1 MQIYALKFN
10 NFLRFGEVDNTIVFD
25 LTPQQKADLLN
36 GTITMDSIY
45 ESVAKDP
52 FGHINAVKSRGIEK
66 QIGIMGIINGDSDSS
81 NGAGKSSLL
90 EGICYAHY
98 EKIVRKTAN
107 NDKIEKA
114 GLSVVTKLDGK
125 YPANL
130 KDSYVEEYFEEN
142 GSIYR
147 LKRGRTFSKNQSS
160 SQPLLEFECIN
171 ESSVDSRSGHRTGD
185 TKDSI
190 SDVITMDY
198 DVFVNS
204 QMFGQS
210 DAGKYLTGTDKTK
223 KEMLISL
230 LRLEKVVDGCL
241 ELIRKKK
248 NAQEK
253 VVNEISSRIK
263 FIEDMFAQ
271 GVTKYCDPKD
281 NSSSEEYPQR
291 ILDVLKLTVQEGKDK
306 LDKCDTKKL
315 ELQASIDLLLK
326 DDRITKASKIKEE
339 GLRKKDEKV
348 TKEKEKKQRID
359 EWETLQKASIK
370 DICDINNDIANKTKR
385 MASVKESITSLK
397 AKVEAFDGEKCKKQL
412 EIINKAKDKQP
423 SVKDMS
429 IKLNLEREELV
440 KDIATLTS
448 NKKDLN
454 LENNELKTQIAN
466 VKDGDNFICEKC
478 KSKVTKEHIL
488 SEIEINAKK
497 MVVIDSQ
504 VEEITKRKVS
514 IEKDISE
521 INEKTEKINKYIL
534 AEPKI
539 LGEIET
545 NKALHNNI
553 VTVNQNFVDL
563 EAEMA
568 DLNKRLKIS
577 NDKVKEYGLK
587 ITNISSEFDIDIK
600 SIEDKMVQL
609 RLDYDKASNE
619 AKIVEQEIKQVK
631 ETIVK
636 IDEVKN
642 STSEKLGFLEREIA
656 HFNQLK
662 DSLVEKRAEYI
673 VESKD
678 FHRYGLLESVYGLEG
693 IQTRIVNRYLP
704 LLNAY
709 TKEFLDILSRG
720 TIIVDQ
726 TINDRSKI
734 DMNIYGGS
742 ADTYEMLSGGE
753 KMIVRL
759 AVDIGLSLLSF
770 SRSSQKP
777 EIICLD
783 EIFGQLDKSNTD
795 SVFEMLDKLQDKFS
809 RLLIITHDP
818 KIQARIKSNII
829 IEKNAGTLGLS
840 AIKRIE

>member
-10 NFLRFGEVDNTIVFD
+10 NFLRFGEVNNTIVFD

-52 FGHINAVKSRGIEK
+52 FAHINAVKSRGIEK
-66 QIGIMGIINGDSDSS
+66 QIGIMGVINGDSDSS

-142 GSIYR
+142 GAIYR

-253 VVNEISSRIK
+253 VVNEITSKIK
-263 FIEDMFAQ
+263 FMEDMFSQ
-271 GVTKYCDPKD
+271 GMTKYCESKD
-281 NSSSEEYPQR
+281 NCATEEYPQR
-291 ILDVLKLTVQEGKDK
+291 ILDALQLTVKDGKDK
-306 LDKCDTKKL
+306 LEKCDKKKL
-315 ELQASIDLLLK
+315 ELQDNIDLLLK

-339 GLRKKDEKV
+339 GLRKKEEKA
-348 TKEKEKKQRID
+348 TKEKEKKQRVD
-359 EWETLQKASIK
+359 EWETLQKSSIK
-370 DICDINNDIANKTKR
+370 DVGDINSDITTKTKR
-385 MASVKESITSLK
+385 MASVKESIASLK

-412 EIINKAKDKQP
+412 EIINKAKEKQP

-440 KDIATLTS
+440 KNIATLNG

-454 LENNELKTQIAN
+454 LENNELKSQISN
-466 VKDGDNFICEKC
+466 VKDGEDFICEKC

-497 MVVIDSQ
+497 MEVIDLK
-504 VEEITKRKVS
+504 VEEATKSKVA
-514 IEKDISE
+514 IEKDIADIS
-521 INEKTEKINKYIL
+521 EKTEKINKYIL

-545 NKALHNNI
+545 NKALRNNI
-553 VTVNQNFVDL
+553 VTVNQNLVDL
-563 EAEMA
+563 EAEMV
-568 DLNKRLKIS
+568 DLNRRLKIS
-577 NDKVKEYGLK
+577 NDKVQEYGLK
-587 ITNISSEFDIDIK
+587 IITISSEFDTDIK

-609 RLDYDKASNE
+609 RLDYEKASNE
-619 AKIVEQEIKQVK
+619 AKIVEQEITKVK

-673 VESKD
+673 VQSKV

-829 IEKNAGTLGLS
+829 IEKDAGTLGLS
-840 AIKRIE
+840 AIRRIE